1 MPTDQSDQSPR
12 PDAAPAVILR
22 QRIDLLY
29 DAVPFSLFGVSTGAI
44 LTVWL
49 ISHGD
54 PDGVQS
60 AWLATALALS
70 AVRLL
75 GYFYFRR
82 GTGYRAP
89 DRLRLTWALGG
100 VILNGLVW
108 GATSV
113 ILFPAG
119 DPQGQVVLA
128 FVIAGITAGG
138 INAVSVFLI
147 PSVLFTALVLG
158 PLMARLW
165 LFESELGPGVAL
177 TCLLYAVLLAFSA
190 IRYNRTLID
199 SLRMRNAREQAEADI
214 VRQAYHD
221 PLTNLPNRRLLLEY
235 LHQDLALA
243 RRHGHL
249 GALVFLDLDRFK
261 TVNAS
266 LGHQIGDGLLQA
278 AAARLRAEIK
288 DGDTA
293 SRLGGDEFVLLFT
306 ELSKD
311 PVDAA
316 YLARQAA
323 EQVRLA
329 LAEPYRID
337 GHDLHVSASIGI
349 ALYPSDGDDPDALL
363 RAADTAMYRAKEAG
377 RNAVRFFL
385 PEMQAAAVARMELE
399 RALRLALTNET
410 LELHFQPQI
419 DGSGRVIGAEALARW
434 PGSGL
439 TDISPEDFVPVAEE
453 SGLVY
458 AFGDWVLEQ
467 ACAAMGAIRAAPGG
481 ARIQRLAVNVSP
493 RYFRRPSFAE
503 DLEFLMHHHEVE
515 PSAIELEITE
525 RTLVEDIE
533 DTTAKMERL
542 RAVGVRFAIDDFGT
556 GYSSLAYLK
565 RLPVDSLKIDR
576 SFVRDLLSDASAA
589 VIVTAILDL
598 ARHLGLKVV
607 AEGVE
612 TPEAHA
618 FLLGHRCDEFQGFLF
633 HRPMTLPDFLSLIAA
648 APAGAATAGQMR
660 LSPAS

>member
-12 PDAAPAVILR
+12 TDAAPAVILR

-29 DAVPFSLFGVSTGAI
+29 DAVPLSLFGVSAGAI

-49 ISHGD
+49 ISRGA
-54 PDGVQS
+54 PDGVQF

-70 AVRLL
+70 ALRLL
-75 GYFYFRR
+75 GYLYFRR
-82 GTGYRAP
+82 GAGDQAP
-89 DRLRLTWALGG
+89 ERLRLTWALAG
-100 VILNGLVW
+100 VVLNGLVW
-108 GATSV
+108 GSTSLL
-113 ILFPAG
+113 LFPAG
-119 DPQGQVVLA
+119 DPEGQVVLA
-128 FVIAGITAGG
+128 FVIAGVTAGG
-138 INAVSVFLI
+138 VNAVSVFLV
-147 PSVLFTALVLG
+147 PSLLFTALVLS
-158 PLMARLW
+158 PLIGRL
-165 LFESELGPGVAL
+165 LLSESELGSGVAL
-177 TCLLYAVLLAFSA
+177 ACLLYALLLAFSA
-190 IRYNRTLID
+190 TRYNRTLID
-199 SLRMRNAREQAEADI
+199 SLQMRHAREQAEADI

-221 PLTNLPNRRLLLEY
+221 PLTNLPNRRMLLEY

-261 TVNAS
+261 TVNDS

-278 AAARLRAEIK
+278 AAARLRGEIK

-311 PVDAA
+311 PVEAA

-399 RALRLALTNET
+399 RALRLALTNNA

-419 DGSGRVIGAEALARW
+419 DGFGRVIGAEALARW

-439 TDISPEDFVPVAEE
+439 TDVSPEEFVPVAEE

-467 ACAAMGAIRAAPGG
+467 ACAAMGTIRAAPGG
-481 ARIQRLAVNVSP
+481 ARIQRLGVNVSP

-633 HRPMTLPDFLSLIAA
+633 HRPMTLPDFLNLIAA
-648 APAGAATAGQMR
+648 APAGGQMR
-660 LSPAS
+660 LSPISSTG

>member
-29 DAVPFSLFGVSTGAI
+29 DAVPLSLFGVSAGAI

-49 ISHGD
+49 ISRGA

-60 AWLATALALS
+60 AWLAAALALS
-70 AVRLL
+70 AFRLL
-75 GYFYFRR
+75 GYLYFRR
-82 GTGYRAP
+82 GAGDQAP
-89 DRLRLTWALGG
+89 ERLRLAWALGG

-108 GATSV
+108 GAASLL
-113 ILFPAG
+113 LFPAG

-147 PSVLFTALVLG
+147 PSVLFSALVLG

-165 LFESELGPGVAL
+165 LSESELGPGVAL

-261 TVNAS
+261 TVNDS

-311 PVDAA
+311 PVEAA

-337 GHDLHVSASIGI
+337 GHDLHISASVGI

-399 RALRLALTNET
+399 RALRLALTNNA

-439 TDISPEDFVPVAEE
+439 TDVSPEEFVPVAEE

-481 ARIQRLAVNVSP
+481 ARIQRLGVNVSP

-633 HRPMTLPDFLSLIAA
+633 HRPMTLPDFLSLIAT
-648 APAGAATAGQMR
+648 APASGPLR
-660 LSPAS
+660 LSPTSSTG

>member
-1 MPTDQSDQSPR
+1 MPTDQSNQSPR
-12 PDAAPAVILR
+12 TDAAPAVILR
-22 QRIDLLY
+22 QRINLLY
-29 DAVPFSLFGVSTGAI
+29 DALPLSLFGVSAGAI

-49 ISHGD
+49 ISRGA
-54 PDGVQS
+54 PNGVQS

-70 AVRLL
+70 ACRLL
-75 GYFYFRR
+75 GYLYFRR
-82 GTGYRAP
+82 GAGDQAP
-89 DRLRLTWALGG
+89 ERLRLTWALGG
-100 VILNGLVW
+100 VVLNGLVW
-108 GATSV
+108 GSTSLL
-113 ILFPAG
+113 LFPAG
-119 DPQGQVVLA
+119 DPEGQVVLA

-138 INAVSVFLI
+138 VNAVSVFLL
-147 PSVLFTALVLG
+147 PSLLFTTLVLS
-158 PLMARLW
+158 PLIGRLW
-165 LFESELGPGVAL
+165 LSESALGSGVAL
-177 TCLLYAVLLAFSA
+177 ACLLYALVLAFSA
-190 IRYNRTLID
+190 VRHNRTLID
-199 SLRMRNAREQAEADI
+199 SLQMRHAREQAEADI

-221 PLTNLPNRRLLLEY
+221 PLTNLPNRRMLLEY

-261 TVNAS
+261 TVNDS

-293 SRLGGDEFVLLFT
+293 CRLGGDEFVLLFT

-399 RALRLALTNET
+399 RALRLALTNNT

-419 DGSGRVIGAEALARW
+419 DGAGRVIGAEALARW

-439 TDISPEDFVPVAEE
+439 TDVSPEEFVPVAEE

-481 ARIQRLAVNVSP
+481 TRIQRLAVNVSP

-648 APAGAATAGQMR
+648 APTGGQLR
-660 LSPAS
+660 LSPTSSTG